1 MNETTGASLS
11 SVRPRAEPARE
22 PGIEETIRRRLGARS
37 VALVGLM
44 GAGKTSV
51 GRRLALRLGLPFRD
65 ADHEIEAA
73 AGMPIND
80 IFATYGEPYFRDGE
94 RRVIARL
101 LHNGPQ
107 VLGTGGGAFMNPETR
122 ARIAEAGVSVW
133 LKADLDT
140 LMRRVRKRA
149 NRPLLKTPDPEATM
163 RQLMAARDPVYAL
176 ADLTVE
182 SRETPHERVVQE
194 IVRVLDAW
202 LADEETRSAPPAQA
216 ETAETA
222 EAAPLA
228 APAPPRAEATA
239 GRPAPEPGPVTVHV
253 PLGERAYDILI
264 GRGLLDDAGARIAAL
279 GARAAA
285 IVADETVAGFYAE
298 RLAQTLGRHGVRTAA
313 VSVPPGEGSKN
324 YAMLARGCDA
334 ILAARIERGDLV
346 GALGG
351 GGLRGPARLPGPGVR
366 GGARVA
372 P

>member
-1 MNETTGASLS
+1 MKESTGASLS
-11 SVRPRAEPARE
+11 LLSPHAEPARE
-22 PGIEETIRRRLGARS
+22 PSIEETIRRRLGRRS

-65 ADHEIEAA
+65 ADQEIEAA
-73 AGMPIND
+73 AGMPISD
-80 IFATYGEPYFRDGE
+80 IFAAYGESYFRDGE

-101 LHNGPQ
+101 LQNGPQ

-122 ARIAEAGVSVW
+122 ARIAERGVSIW

-140 LMRRVRKRA
+140 LMRRVRKRS

-163 RQLMAARDPVYAL
+163 RQLMAVRDPVYAL

-202 LADEETRSAPPAQA
+202 LAEEETRSSALPDAA
-216 ETAETA
+216 ETWESGF
-222 EAAPLA
+222 L
-228 APAPPRAEATA
+228 PAPTPLRARAA
-239 GRPAPEPGPVTVHV
+239 GVSQSASESGPVTVNV

-285 IVADETVAGFYAE
+285 IVADETVAGLYAE
-298 RLAQTLGRHGVRTAA
+298 RLSANLGRHGLRTAV
-313 VSVPPGEGSKN
+313 VSV
-324 YAMLARGCDA
+324 
-334 ILAARIERGDLV
+334 
-346 GALGG
+346 
-351 GGLRGPARLPGPGVR
+351 
-366 GGARVA
+366 
-372 P
+372 

>member
-1 MNETTGASLS
+1 MS
-11 SVRPRAEPARE
+11 SHAEPARE

-122 ARIAEAGVSVW
+122 ARIAAAGVSVW
-133 LKADLDT
+133 LRADLDT

-202 LADEETRSAPPAQA
+202 LAGEETRSAPPSQ
-216 ETAETA
+216 EETA

-228 APAPPRAEATA
+228 APAPPRAGATA

-298 RLAQTLGRHGVRTAA
+298 PVAQTPRR
-313 VSVPPGEGSKN
+313 
-324 YAMLARGCDA
+324 
-334 ILAARIERGDLV
+334 
-346 GALGG
+346 
-351 GGLRGPARLPGPGVR
+351 PGPGTR
-366 GGARVA
+366 GA
-372 P
+372 

>member
-11 SVRPRAEPARE
+11 SLSPRAEPARE

-149 NRPLLKTPDPEATM
+149 NRPLLKTPIPRRPCA
-163 RQLMAARDPVYAL
+163 
-176 ADLTVE
+176 
-182 SRETPHERVVQE
+182 SS
-194 IVRVLDAW
+194 W
-202 LADEETRSAPPAQA
+202 
-216 ETAETA
+216 
-222 EAAPLA
+222 
-228 APAPPRAEATA
+228 PRAIPSMPWPT
-239 GRPAPEPGPVTVHV
+239 
-253 PLGERAYDILI
+253 
-264 GRGLLDDAGARIAAL
+264 
-279 GARAAA
+279 
-285 IVADETVAGFYAE
+285 
-298 RLAQTLGRHGVRTAA
+298 
-313 VSVPPGEGSKN
+313 
-324 YAMLARGCDA
+324 
-334 ILAARIERGDLV
+334 
-346 GALGG
+346 
-351 GGLRGPARLPGPGVR
+351 
-366 GGARVA
+366 
-372 P
+372 